1 MERSRGPDPVRPVV
15 EALTETRA
23 SRTAARERLARFSYR
38 DTIMLECSRLEEDTM
53 KRIVGITAI
62 AVVLAAGVAI
72 AQQPPAQPGPAS
84 GQMPQTMAAG
94 PQVMP
99 WDPSSVWKTIPFGD
113 SSMTVFDPVASNPQR
128 VVAPAPAAPAPAVPL
143 PASMGTFATAAGADD
158 MQGGMC
164 PMMGGMMGGA
174 MMGGGMGMMGGQS
187 DSPRMMQMRGE
198 MMKAMGEVMMKY
210 GRMMEGA
217 GK

>member
-1 MERSRGPDPVRPVV
+1 MSSGGEATASGSVSRSQ
-15 EALTETRA
+15 
-23 SRTAARERLARFSYR
+23 SNRERLVRFSYH
-38 DTIMLECSRLEEDTM
+38 DTITLERSGLEEDTM

-72 AQQPPAQPGPAS
+72 AQQPPAQPGPAP
-84 GQMPQTMAAG
+84 GQQMPQTMAAG

-128 VVAPAPAAPAPAVPL
+128 VVAPAPAAGV
-143 PASMGTFATAAGADD
+143 DD
-158 MQGGMC
+158 MQRGMC
-164 PMMGGMMGGA
+164 PMMG
-174 MMGGGMGMMGGQS
+174 GMMGGQS

-210 GRMMEGA
+210 GKMMEGA
-217 GK
+217 DK